1 MQYMSRKCAENLHE
15 NRGHLNV
22 PAVNTPPI
30 SDCDGQLTAPP
41 MRTPQ
46 VSDKHCA
53 NLCMSG
59 ARRKGSDITAPNV
72 QLRLPVVFQFVQRS
86 WWVCQDQSRTAA
98 PYPGPNPNLRDTER
112 TCIDH
117 LVLGLRQAAAKT
129 IPNQRSQALLIQQ
142 TCRGSF
148 AAASKPI
155 FVNEILSFFRAQR
168 TILLRT
174 KDSQ

>member
-1 MQYMSRKCAENLHE
+1 MQYMSRKCAENLNE
-15 NRGHLNV
+15 NMGHLNV

-59 ARRKGSDITAPNV
+59 GRRKGSDMTAPNV

-86 WWVCQDQSRTAA
+86 
-98 PYPGPNPNLRDTER
+98 
-112 TCIDH
+112 
-117 LVLGLRQAAAKT
+117 
-129 IPNQRSQALLIQQ
+129 
-142 TCRGSF
+142 
-148 AAASKPI
+148 
-155 FVNEILSFFRAQR
+155 
-168 TILLRT
+168 
-174 KDSQ
+174 